1 MNCPHCG
8 RDLRDGDRFCPSCGK
23 PVTTPDPKPE
33 QNPDPAPEIP
43 GTPADP
49 GTNGGRNDYVLPD
62 GAAPFSGS

>member
-33 QNPDPAPEIP
+33 QNPD
-43 GTPADP
+43 
-49 GTNGGRNDYVLPD
+49 
-62 GAAPFSGS
+62 